1 MGAAGLERLRR
12 LLELSSEWF
21 WEQDAESRFTRIE
34 AGGAAER
41 GGPDWSAAYIGKR
54 SWELA
59 WLEPLEGSWDEHRV
73 VVQAHRPFR
82 NLILKRSGDGGRTQY
97 VSVSGQPRFDAE
109 GGCLGYEGITR
120 DVTERITAERA
131 LRESESRYRAMFEA
145 MHEAV
150 LVRDRDMRIVVC
162 NASAERLF
170 GVPREQFLGR
180 TDTAA
185 AQVWNEDGSPLRTE
199 DRPVWKTWT
208 TGKPQIDQVIGHAR
222 KDGVR
227 MWMLVNAQPVY
238 AEGDPEPV
246 MVVASFADIT
256 ARKEAER
263 ALKESEAL
271 NRAVVDSLHEGVF
284 VRGPDETFIACNA
297 SAERI
302 LGLRADEILGRKT
315 LEDSLRF
322 LNDDGTPADAS
333 RRRVGIRSLGHGTSE
348 SGFVFGVIR
357 RDGRRVWI
365 SANAEPVVFPGEDQ
379 VRGAVISFS
388 DITEQ
393 REAEKRLRA
402 SQAANRMLAKSLQQS
417 TDVIYSK
424 DTNGVVTSW
433 NAGCER
439 LYGYS
444 PEEALGRTLHELQ
457 MRNMSDEQWAAQLE
471 KFRSGTSRQVEST
484 RIAKDGREIAVSAV
498 LSPLFDEDGKL
509 VGEICNA
516 RDVTE
521 LRRAQHEIEQLNRE
535 LERRVIERT
544 AELEAVN
551 RELEAFAYSVSH
563 DLRAPLRSISGFSDL
578 LSERV
583 ESQLDPEAKDHLK
596 RVRASAGR
604 MSALIDDL
612 LKLSRVARGE
622 FRRQP
627 VDLSELA
634 EAILAAAAREAPE
647 RRFEARI
654 APDLKAHADLGLM
667 RIMLENLLGNA
678 WKFTGKRDRAQIEFG
693 ATRDESD
700 TVFHVRDNGAGFDMA
715 YVERLFKPFQRLHV
729 ETEFEGTGIG
739 LATVRRIVNRHG
751 GRIWVESQPGAGTTF
766 YFTV

>member
-1 MGAAGLERLRR
+1 MDAADLERLRR
-12 LLELSSEWF
+12 LLDLSSEWF
-21 WEQDAESRFTRIE
+21 WEQGAEFRFTRIE
-34 AGGAAER
+34 AGGAADR
-41 GGPDWSAAYIGKR
+41 GGADWSAAYIGKR

-59 WLEPLEGSWDEHRV
+59 WLAPLEGSWDAHRV
-73 VVQAHRPFR
+73 VVEAHQPFR
-82 NLILKRSGDGGRTQY
+82 NLILKRSGDGGGTQY
-97 VSVSGQPRFDAE
+97 VSVTGQPRFDAE
-109 GGCLGYEGITR
+109 GGFLGYEGITR
-120 DVTERITAERA
+120 DVTERILAERA

-150 LVRDRDMRIVVC
+150 LVRDRDMRIIVC

-170 GVPREQFLGR
+170 GVPRERILGR
-180 TDTAA
+180 KDTAA
-185 AQVWNEDGSPLRTE
+185 AHVWNEDGSPLRME
-199 DRPVWKTWT
+199 DRSVWKTWT
-208 TGKPQIDQVIGHAR
+208 TGKPQIDQVIGVAR
-222 KDGVR
+222 EDGAR
-227 MWMLVNAQPVY
+227 MWLLVNSQPIF
-238 AEGDPEPV
+238 AEGDPKPV

-256 ARKEAER
+256 ERKEAER

-302 LGLRADEILGRKT
+302 LGLGSDEMLGRKN

-322 LNDDGTPADAS
+322 LNEDGTPADAS
-333 RRRVGIRSLGHGTSE
+333 RHRVWTQSLREGIGE
-348 SGFVFGVIR
+348 SGFVFGAVR
-357 RDGRRVWI
+357 RDGKRIWI
-365 SANAEPVVFPGEDQ
+365 SSNAEPVVFPGEDQ
-379 VRGAVISFS
+379 VRGVVISFS
-388 DITEQ
+388 DITEE
-393 REAEKRLRA
+393 REAEKRLRT
-402 SQAANRMLAKSLQQS
+402 SQAANRMLAKALQQS
-417 TDVIYSK
+417 TDVIYTK

-444 PEEALGRTLHELQ
+444 PGEALGRPLRELQ
-457 MRNMSDEQWAAQLE
+457 MRDMSDEQWAGQLE
-471 KFRSGTSRQVEST
+471 HFRSGESRQVEST
-484 RIAKDGREIAVSAV
+484 RLAKDGREITVSAV
-498 LSPLFDEDGKL
+498 LSPLFDEGGRL

-521 LRRAQHEIEQLNRE
+521 LRRAQREVEQLNRE

-583 ESQLDPEAKDHLK
+583 EARLDPEAKDHLA

-604 MSALIDDL
+604 MGALIDDL

-634 EAILAAAAREAPE
+634 QAILAAAAREAPE

-654 APDLKAHADLGLM
+654 APELNAHADLGLM

-678 WKFTGKRDRAQIEFG
+678 WKFTRKRDLAHIEFG
-693 ATRDESD
+693 ATRDESG

-715 YVERLFKPFQRLHV
+715 YAERLFKPFQRLHV

-739 LATVRRIVNRHG
+739 LATVRRILSRHG
-751 GRIWVESQPGAGTTF
+751 GRIWVESEPGAGTTF
-766 YFTV
+766 YFTL